1 MSEMTTAFIET
12 ETGNFHIPPWIIPF
26 VLDPESGEAKPQE
39 GVQTGIAAF
48 MDLTSQTYWGGLI
61 TADRITVS
69 WEQSPCGRTT
79 PFILPNIER
88 VEV

>member
-26 VLDPESGEAKPQE
+26 VLDPESGEAKPQG